1 MRASF
6 FFLVLNFPHL
16 TSLLF
21 TSTLLSSFLITK
33 SIPKLR
39 HFFLFFL
46 YSIPELRQVT
56 TLFLRLDS
64 YHPEESQ
71 DPVSL
76 QPLFYL
82 LQQILADTGGF
93 LRQFLVDDKVSGK
106 EMRRVWNIYIYVY
119 IFKNIFL
126 YRHIYICLYRNI
138 FYELKSFFCIY
149 YYIYTHHDIFSTLI
163 GLSYS
168 ISL

>member
-93 LRQFLVDDKVSGK
+93 LRQFLVDDKVSGE
-106 EMRRVWNIYIYVY
+106 EMRRV
-119 IFKNIFL
+119 F
-126 YRHIYICLYRNI
+126 
-138 FYELKSFFCIY
+138 ES
-149 YYIYTHHDIFSTLI
+149 
-163 GLSYS
+163 SYS
-168 ISL
+168 ICLHIYTSCCHLHLHSHLVDYYLTLITTFFPRLLPYCFCINLLIY